1 MVLSDHTSLT
11 NLFISH
17 LAHQVLDRVL
27 SDLAHVHNILISYIL
42 CISFNSLVV
51 YLSNLY
57 IKHNEGY
64 SFYQFYNHTDFEN
77 LYG

>member
-11 NLFISH
+11 NLFIS
-17 LAHQVLDRVL
+17 LLSHQVLDRVL

-51 YLSNLY
+51 YLSNLD

-64 SFYQFYNHTDFEN
+64 SFYQFYKHTDFEN
-77 LYG
+77 LCG